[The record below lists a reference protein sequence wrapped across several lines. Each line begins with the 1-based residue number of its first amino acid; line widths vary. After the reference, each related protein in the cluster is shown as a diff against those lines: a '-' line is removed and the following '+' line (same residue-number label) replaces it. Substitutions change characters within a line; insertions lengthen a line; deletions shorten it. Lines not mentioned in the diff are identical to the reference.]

1 MKSGIKERA
10 EDAWAVHTQ
19 RFHEDEELALMSP
32 ERTRMVT
39 ILLALVRPLDVL

>member
-32 ERTRMVT
+32 GKDTDGNNSLGFV
-39 ILLALVRPLDVL
+39 